1 MAVPSQLEDVPL
13 DAGDSAFLEQ
23 AYLTYIIP
31 FGTDVNIEEEIQN
44 AVSNKHTLEDI
55 ESRSWLFFGKD
66 PSSRAIPLK
75 FSCLTILIHR
85 FQMKLSTYS
94 SY

>member
-1 MAVPSQLEDVPL
+1 MAVPSQIEDVPL
-13 DAGDSAFLEQ
+13 EVRDSAFLEQ
-23 AYLTYIIP
+23 AHLTYIIP
-31 FGTDVNIEEEIQN
+31 FETDFKIKEEITYAISKKQP
-44 AVSNKHTLEDI
+44 LEEI

-66 PSSRAIPLK
+66 PCSSAVPLK

-85 FQMKLSTYS
+85 CQMKLLTSF